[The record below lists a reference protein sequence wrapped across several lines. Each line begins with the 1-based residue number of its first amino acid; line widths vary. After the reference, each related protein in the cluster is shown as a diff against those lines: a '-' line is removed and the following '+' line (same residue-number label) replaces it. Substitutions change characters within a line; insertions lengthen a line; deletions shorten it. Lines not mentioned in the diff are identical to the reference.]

1 MNTNYCHTPLAAAV
15 LIALATP
22 LAAQEMLEIDDLVN
36 PRSTVRVGVGYID
49 HDNRWFGRY
58 HGLIDTTENGLV
70 PILGLDYV
78 SRDNDTGTWTR
89 ANIDLVNVAT
99 GRFEVSRQ
107 GDWGARL
114 DLSQSEATNP
124 LKFNT
129 GLTGIGT
136 DTQQVSGTALRDV
149 DLEMER
155 RDARIELTKQL
166 PNDFDVRFSFRNH
179 DKEGERQWGIQ
190 GFNFVTEPVDYRMR
204 ELEAVV
210 GYTGESLQL
219 AGGLYGTSFDNGD
232 KFMDPDAGSHPELS
246 LPLDNKSYQ
255 YFLSGGYTFSPST
268 RANFKVSQTTATQD
282 ETFYAVPDRSCATT
296 APPCVSGND
305 LDAEVETTL
314 AYAAISTRPLDDL
327 SFTANVRYEDRDDN
341 TPEQFFLTPPASP
354 TRPNTNVAHSRKTVN
369 WNLEGAY
376 RLPQGFS
383 VVAGVARDDIE
394 RSRPDARSTLYADNT
409 TDSYRLELRRGMSET
424 LNGSLSYTY
433 SDREA
438 ERLDRSGFDP
448 EDWVA
453 PVYLADRERDE
464 YKLRLDWAV
473 AAPLNLTFLYQY
485 TDDEYDL
492 GLASSGVQEGNTE
505 LVSLDA
511 SYRVNEDWTVT
522 AWISRDK
529 SQFEQLVGSPNGGGT
544 FPRATSDIAY
554 RGNSI
559 GLGVRG
565 LVAWQHPVGAD
576 LQYGK
581 DKSNYRIDLADD
593 LPEIEYRYLR
603 AHLFGEYVLDENSG
617 LRADYIYTNYDNNEW
632 AWNDWI
638 YADDTTVELEENEDI
653 HFIGLSYYYKW
664 R

>member
-1 MNTNYCHTPLAAAV
+1 
-15 LIALATP
+15 
-22 LAAQEMLEIDDLVN
+22 
-36 PRSTVRVGVGYID
+36 
-49 HDNRWFGRY
+49 
-58 HGLIDTTENGLV
+58 V
-70 PILGLDYV
+70 P
-78 SRDNDTGTWTR
+78 
-89 ANIDLVNVAT
+89 
-99 GRFEVSRQ
+99 
-107 GDWGARL
+107 
-114 DLSQSEATNP
+114 
-124 LKFNT
+124 K
-129 GLTGIGT
+129 
-136 DTQQVSGTALRDV
+136 
-149 DLEMER
+149 
-155 RDARIELTKQL
+155 
-166 PNDFDVRFSFRNH
+166 
-179 DKEGERQWGIQ
+179 
-190 GFNFVTEPVDYRMR
+190 
-204 ELEAVV
+204 
-210 GYTGESLQL
+210 
-219 AGGLYGTSFDNGD
+219 
-232 KFMDPDAGSHPELS
+232 
-246 LPLDNKSYQ
+246 
-255 YFLSGGYTFSPST
+255 
-268 RANFKVSQTTATQD
+268 
-282 ETFYAVPDRSCATT
+282 
-296 APPCVSGND
+296 
-305 LDAEVETTL
+305 
-314 AYAAISTRPLDDL
+314 
-327 SFTANVRYEDRDDN
+327 
-341 TPEQFFLTPPASP
+341 
-354 TRPNTNVAHSRKTVN
+354 TNVAHSRKTVN

-394 RSRPDARSTLYADNT
+394 RSRPDARSTLFADNT
-409 TDSYRLELRRGMSET
+409 TDSYRIELRRSMDET
-424 LNGSLSYTY
+424 LNGSLSYTF

-438 ERLDRSGFDP
+438 ERLDRSGFAP

-453 PVYLADRERDE
+453 PVNLADRERDE

-485 TDDEYDL
+485 SDDEYDL

-603 AHLFGEYVLDENSG
+603 AHLFGEYVLDESSG
-617 LRADYIYTNYDNNEW
+617 LRADYIYTNFDNNEW

-638 YADDTTVELEENEDI
+638 YGDGTTVELEENEDI